1 MSEPEARH
9 AAVELTPD
17 NDVDTAEPTP
27 PQPGVSRR
35 PGLISTKATRKVWIW
50 TVPVV
55 ITLALM
61 SALAAFYLG
70 GLLNPTA
77 NLRHFPIAVLNEDAG
92 PNGGQIVENL
102 VSGLDNNKYDLRVL
116 SRTETLQQLNTA
128 QIYGVAVIPPNF
140 SSKLQAFAR
149 SATTPKPADRPIIF
163 VSTNPRAGTLGAGI
177 AERALT
183 RAVSMIDRGM
193 GQGLLKDIAQR
204 TGGAPMPGAVKGM
217 LASPIKI
224 EPTLHNPLPDG
235 TGNGQSAFYYSL
247 LLLLAGFTGSFV
259 VSRVVDS
266 MLGSAPAEFGPVNRF
281 AEQVKISRFR
291 TLLIKWALM
300 AVLALLTSAIYIVI
314 ARGLGM
320 PIQNTWVLWLYGAFA
335 IVAVGVTS
343 TSLIAVLGSLGLLV
357 SMLVFVILGLLS
369 AGATVPLEAAPPFFS
384 WPAKFEPMYQVF
396 LGTRSLL
403 YLNGQADAGLS
414 QALILTGLGLAAG
427 LLFGGIVTYLYDRRD
442 YHRLPPE
449 LEATSPSEPAGV
461 TTESTTGP
469 TIEAAA
475 EATTETTNT
484 TK

>member
-1 MSEPEARH
+1 MPEPEARH
-9 AAVELTPD
+9 AAVEPTPD

-27 PQPGVSRR
+27 PQPSVSRR
-35 PGLISTKATRKVWIW
+35 FRLVSTKATRKLWIW

-70 GLLNPTA
+70 GLLNPMA

-116 SRTETLQQLNTA
+116 SRTETLQQLNTG
-128 QIYGVAVIPPNF
+128 QIYGAAVIPPNF

-149 SATTPKPADRPIIF
+149 SAVTPKPAERPTIF

-183 RAVSMIDRGM
+183 RAVSLIDRGM
-193 GQGLLKDIAQR
+193 GKGLSKDIAQR
-204 TGGAPMPGAVKGM
+204 TGGAPLPGAVKVM

-224 EPTLHNPLPDG
+224 EPTLHNPLPEG
-235 TGNGQSAFYYSL
+235 TGNGLSAFYYSL

-266 MLGSAPAEFGPVNRF
+266 MLGQVPAEMGPVYRF
-281 AEQVKISRFR
+281 AQQVKISRFR
-291 TLLIKWALM
+291 SLLVKWALM

-320 PIQNTWVLWLYGAFA
+320 PIQNSWLLWLYGAFA

-343 TSLIAVLGSLGLLV
+343 TSLIAVLGSLGLLL
-357 SMLVFVILGLLS
+357 SFLLFVILGLPS
-369 AGATVPLEAAPPFFS
+369 AGAMVPLEAAPPFFS
-384 WPAKFEPMYQVF
+384 WPTKFEPMYQVF
-396 LGTRSLL
+396 LGARALL

-414 QALILTGLGLAAG
+414 EALILTGLGLAAG
-427 LLFGGIVTYLYDRRD
+427 LLFGGLVTYLYDRRD
-442 YHRLPPE
+442 DHRLPPE
-449 LEATSPSEPAGV
+449 DEDTRPSEPAAV
-461 TTESTTGP
+461 TTESTAEP
-469 TIEAAA
+469 TIAA
-475 EATTETTNT
+475 EAITETTNT
-484 TK
+484 TE